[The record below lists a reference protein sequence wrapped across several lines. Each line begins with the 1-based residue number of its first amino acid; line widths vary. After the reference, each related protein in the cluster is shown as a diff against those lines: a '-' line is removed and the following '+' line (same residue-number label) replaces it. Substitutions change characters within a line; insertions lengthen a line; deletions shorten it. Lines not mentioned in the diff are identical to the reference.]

1 MIRLKAFQSKIFTLA
16 KAFIQNL
23 KKQFGAE

>member
-1 MIRLKAFQSKIFTLA
+1 MMSLKAFQSKIFTLA

-23 KKQFGAE
+23 NKQFGAE